1 MTCVSPCLLLLLMD
15 VKSSYYI
22 DRLAEKVRAS
32 ARTVVSDYDTA
43 YGRGQ
48 VAGSQIHGHTS
59 SADMFSAVLQ
69 ALV

>member
-1 MTCVSPCLLLLLMD
+1 VTCFSPRLLPLLMD

-32 ARTVVSDYDTA
+32 ARTVVSDYDTT
-43 YGRGQ
+43 YGQGQ
-48 VAGSQIHGHTS
+48 VVGSQIHGHTS
-59 SADMFSAVLQ
+59 SADMFSAALR